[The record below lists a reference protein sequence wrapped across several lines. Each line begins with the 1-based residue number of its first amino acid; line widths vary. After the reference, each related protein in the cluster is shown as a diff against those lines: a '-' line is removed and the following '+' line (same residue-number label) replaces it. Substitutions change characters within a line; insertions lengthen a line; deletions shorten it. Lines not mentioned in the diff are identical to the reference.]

1 MLYEIARKA
10 LFATDPETAHE
21 LTLESLRLGHSLGA
35 TRLLCRQVHQPVRCM
50 GLEFP
55 NPVGVAPGLDK
66 NGDYFEALGGLGFGF
81 VEVGTVTPRP
91 QPGNPKP
98 RVFRLPEA
106 QAMINRLGFNNKGVD
121 HLVRRVRRR
130 RFKGILG
137 INIGKN
143 FDTPIEQAADDYLLC
158 LDKVYPHADYITVNI
173 SSPNTAKLRELQG
186 ETQLDELLGAIS
198 QRRAQLSDE
207 WGRCVPLAVKIAP
220 DLEDDAIPL
229 IAAIVAQHRMDAV
242 IAANTTVG
250 REGVQGLQHADEAGG
265 LSGAPLKP
273 RADRVLGLMR
283 DALPEEIALIG
294 VGGITCGQDAVD
306 KLELGADVVQFYT
319 GMVYRGPELVAE
331 CLQAIAA
338 HNER

>member
-1 MLYEIARKA
+1 
-10 LFATDPETAHE
+10 
-21 LTLESLRLGHSLGA
+21 
-35 TRLLCRQVHQPVRCM
+35 
-50 GLEFP
+50 
-55 NPVGVAPGLDK
+55 
-66 NGDYFEALGGLGFGF
+66 
-81 VEVGTVTPRP
+81 
-91 QPGNPKP
+91 
-98 RVFRLPEA
+98 
-106 QAMINRLGFNNKGVD
+106 
-121 HLVRRVRRR
+121 VRRR